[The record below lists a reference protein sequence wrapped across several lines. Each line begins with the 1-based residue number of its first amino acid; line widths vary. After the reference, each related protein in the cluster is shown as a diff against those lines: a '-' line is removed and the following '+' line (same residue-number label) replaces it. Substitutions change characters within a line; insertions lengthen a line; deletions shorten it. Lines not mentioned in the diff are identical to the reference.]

1 MPLNIPQYQH
11 NHSTW
16 MVTDAFQLF
25 EYYQRNHSTWI
36 MTLTLNIISCMHNH
50 STWMV
55 QYAFEYYQHIT
66 IQPNSK
72 GLSCI
77 TIMVH
82 SRKE

>member
-1 MPLNIPQYQH
+1 MPFKSLNIISITIQLAWIMPL
-11 NHSTW
+11 
-16 MVTDAFQLF
+16 A
-25 EYYQRNHSTWI
+25 
-36 MTLTLNIISCMHNH
+36 LNIISCMHNH

>member
-55 QYAFEYYQHIT
+55 MPLNIINIT

-72 GLSCI
+72 SFSII